1 LPKGIRLDW
10 ATLDPRIDQ
19 LKAQGWNDTD
29 IARTLGLS
37 RQTFVDHLRRR
48 EATGTPTEHPGTPV
62 HPRIPERT
70 WRSPDKQYTQEHL
83 DTPPEAHPP
92 EAHPGTLEEYQ
103 EVMKE
108 VRHSVPDMPHLATD
122 EEHPS
127 TPIVHPEVSPP
138 HSSTVHSGVPA
149 RQEPSIGTPMVHPA
163 PPTEEDWAL
172 WLTIK
177 ARWAEVE
184 KLLADQQA
192 LLSTPVGT
200 PGQTQKKTYVFDV
213 RYIALIDQYA
223 QAHRLDLKDVI
234 YAMCQKFFDER

>member
-1 LPKGIRLDW
+1 
-10 ATLDPRIDQ
+10 
-19 LKAQGWNDTD
+19 
-29 IARTLGLS
+29 
-37 RQTFVDHLRRR
+37 
-48 EATGTPTEHPGTPV
+48 
-62 HPRIPERT
+62 
-70 WRSPDKQYTQEHL
+70 
-83 DTPPEAHPP
+83 
-92 EAHPGTLEEYQ
+92 
-103 EVMKE
+103 
-108 VRHSVPDMPHLATD
+108 
-122 EEHPS
+122 
-127 TPIVHPEVSPP
+127 
-138 HSSTVHSGVPA
+138 
-149 RQEPSIGTPMVHPA
+149 MVHPA